1 MVSNYTNFCWFIK
14 GTNILKLQKYR
25 KYTVQELHGTTWD
38 SLGRRADKAWAVT
51 TRSNK
56 SLEAKR
62 DCLLVTRDGLS
73 KTQIAWESTSSG
85 IARLNSFNRTHS
97 LVWCMSV
104 TLSQGGCKVWWGWWW
119 SGSYGR
125 QTFPALRQLV
135 GLVIQVELPETKLSS
150 FSGEIVTW
158 DPGRISWYVGE
169 VQLWFAGGFSRVAGG
184 EPSAFGEWPHACS
197 ILRYTPYSSI
207 LRWQKLKRFPPNK
220 SLLIILWEL

>member
-1 MVSNYTNFCWFIK
+1 MWFSCELVALSPVVGAPHLGFTLISNQYILEYTMQDMVSNYTNFCWFIK

-125 QTFPALRQLV
+125 QTFPAPPQLV
-135 GLVIQVELPETKLSS
+135 GLDIQVELTA
-150 FSGEIVTW
+150 T
-158 DPGRISWYVGE
+158 R
-169 VQLWFAGGFSRVAGG
+169 LW
-184 EPSAFGEWPHACS
+184 
-197 ILRYTPYSSI
+197 
-207 LRWQKLKRFPPNK
+207 
-220 SLLIILWEL
+220 